1 MHGQEEKGC
10 GSGEQLERITAGAAA
25 DLLLCVA
32 PVASPLPS
40 SRRRTRCLARKG
52 RRQRTVTGR
61 EEPSRAANLRWSE
74 DELMRSGRDDVLRNG
89 KVLDPTAVH
98 ADGRHD

>member
-1 MHGQEEKGC
+1 VHDQEEKGC

-40 SRRRTRCLARKG
+40 SRRRTPLLGQKRKEAADG
-52 RRQRTVTGR
+52 NREGGAEEGR
-61 EEPSRAANLRWSE
+61 EG
-74 DELMRSGRDDVLRNG
+74 SGIWTQ
-89 KVLDPTAVH
+89 TAVH
-98 ADGRHD
+98 ADRRHD